1 MRRGALLSSILHA
14 VVVAAIYFGVPSL
27 FAPDLS
33 IEEPIPVTI
42 YTVADE
48 TNLPTAAPEPKPE
61 PKPDPKH
68 EEPLAP
74 VELPPQPAAE
84 VANIPPP
91 PAEPL
96 PEPVRV
102 PEPVVEA
109 PPPVPAA
116 EPEPPPET
124 APPPL
129 KPEKVA
135 APKPP
140 PPPAPKPKSKP
151 KPKKVAKA
159 KPKPKIAPPP
169 TKPAPKP
176 KPKAKPVEKPAPQQF
191 ASLLKNLA
199 AKERAK
205 AKKAEDVIKK
215 AAAQTPAPTPAPV
228 SRGARDEP
236 LSLSVIDAIR
246 RQVEDKWS
254 VPVGAR
260 DAGDIGVE
268 IRIFLEPDGT
278 VKKAEIVDRARL
290 GRAGE
295 EVFRAV
301 AESAMRAVRRAS
313 PLRNLP
319 PEKYEQWR
327 EITFLFRPPA

>member
-1 MRRGALLSSILHA
+1 VRRGAFLSSILHA

-27 FAPDLS
+27 FSPDAS
-33 IEEPIPVTI
+33 IEEPIPVTL

-68 EEPLAP
+68 EGTPAP
-74 VELPPQPAAE
+74 VELPPQPAVE

-109 PPPVPAA
+109 PPPTPAP
-116 EPEPPPET
+116 EPEPAVEVV
-124 APPPL
+124 PPPPT
-129 KPEKVA
+129 PEKA
-135 APKPP
+135 EAPKPP
-140 PPPAPKPKSKP
+140 PPPAPKPKP
-151 KPKKVAKA
+151 KPKKIAKA
-159 KPKPKIAPPP
+159 KPKPKVAPPP
-169 TKPAPKP
+169 AKPAPKP
-176 KPKAKPVEKPAPQQF
+176 KPKLKAKPAEKPAPQQF
-191 ASLLKNLA
+191 SSLLKNLA
-199 AKERAK
+199 AKQRAQD
-205 AKKAEDVIKK
+205 KKAEDVIKK
-215 AAAQTPAPTPAPV
+215 AAAQTPAPAPV

-268 IRIFLEPDGT
+268 IRIFLDPDGT
-278 VKKAEIVDRARL
+278 VKKAEIVDQARL

-295 EVFRAV
+295 EVFRAI
-301 AESAMRAVRRAS
+301 AESAVRAVRRAS
-313 PLRNLP
+313 PLRSLP

>member
-14 VVVAAIYFGVPSL
+14 VVIAAIYFGVPSL
-27 FAPDLS
+27 FSPDVS
-33 IEEPIPVTI
+33 IEEPIPVTV
-42 YTVADE
+42 YTVAEE
-48 TNLPTAAPEPKPE
+48 TNLPTAAPEPEPE
-61 PKPDPKH
+61 PKPEPKH
-68 EEPLAP
+68 EEPPAP
-74 VELPPQPAAE
+74 VELPPQPT
-84 VANIPPP
+84 VASIPPP

-96 PEPVRV
+96 PEPVRA
-102 PEPVVEA
+102 PEPVVE
-109 PPPVPAA
+109 PTPPVAEPA
-116 EPEPPPET
+116 PEPPPEVV
-124 APPPL
+124 PPP
-129 KPEKVA
+129 PEPKKKA
-135 APKPP
+135 ETPKPP
-140 PPPAPKPKSKP
+140 PPPAPKPKP
-151 KPKKVAKA
+151 KA
-159 KPKPKIAPPP
+159 KPKPKPKPKAVAKVAPPP
-169 TKPAPKP
+169 AKPAPKP

-199 AKERAK
+199 AKERVQK
-205 AKKAEDVIKK
+205 KKAEDVIKK
-215 AAAQTPAPTPAPV
+215 AAAQAPAPVQAPV

-290 GRAGE
+290 GRPGE

-301 AESAMRAVRRAS
+301 AESAVRAVRRAS